1 MKKKTQKKK
10 WTSRRH
16 LFMRNLTN
24 PFFSFFAW
32 LIYGAKVDR
41 FREAKKRQF
50 LILFNH
56 QTDYDQFFVGM
67 AFPGAVYY
75 VASEDLFSNG
85 FVSSLLRFAVAPIP
99 IKKSTT
105 DLRAI
110 INCLKVTD
118 EGGTIAMA
126 PEGNRTYSG
135 KTCYI
140 KPSVA
145 DLAKK
150 LNLPIAIFRIEG
162 GYGVKPRWSDVARR
176 GRMHAYVS
184 RVIEPEEYGTMPT
197 EELYG
202 TICRELYVDEAM
214 PDGCFP
220 HKKSAEYL
228 ERAVY
233 VCPKC
238 GLSEWESHGEH
249 IHCKK
254 CGMGARYL
262 ATKELAGDS
271 EPFPFRFVGE
281 WYDYQENFI
290 RSLDLAPY
298 RETPMYTDSVRL
310 FEVILYH
317 RKRKMSSDVRLSLFG
332 DRYELAYNGE
342 THVLPFDKV
351 RAASVLGRNKLNIYF
366 EDVLYQIKGSK
377 RFNALKYVNIYYH
390 AVSGKKGD
398 KSGELQFLGL

>member
-16 LFMRNLTN
+16 KFSRDLVTPFLTLFG
-24 PFFSFFAW
+24 W
-32 LIYGAKVDR
+32 LIYGAKVTR
-41 FREAKKRQF
+41 FPEGKKRQF
-50 LILFNH
+50 LILYNH
-56 QTDYDQFFVGM
+56 QTDYDQFFIGL

-85 FVSSLLRFAVAPIP
+85 LISKMLRFAVAPIP

-110 INCLKVTD
+110 INCLKVAN

-135 KTCYI
+135 RTCNI

-145 DLAKK
+145 DLTKK
-150 LNLPIAIFRIEG
+150 LNLPIAFFRIEG

-176 GRMHAYVS
+176 GRMRAYVS
-184 RVIEPEEYGTMPT
+184 RVMEPDEYAAMSN
-197 EELYG
+197 EDLYQ
-202 TICRELYVDEAM
+202 TICRELDVDEAK

-220 HKKSAEYL
+220 SKKSAEYL
-228 ERAVY
+228 ERAMY

-254 CGMGARYL
+254 CGLDARYL
-262 ATKELAGDS
+262 SSKELVGDG
-271 EPFPFRFVGE
+271 EPFPFRFVGD
-281 WYDYQENFI
+281 WYEYQESFI
-290 RSLDLAPY
+290 RSLDLSLY
-298 RETPMYTDSVRL
+298 VETPMYTDHIRL

-317 RKRKMSSDVRLSLFG
+317 RKKKISSDAALSLFG
-332 DRYELAYNGE
+332 DRYELTYQGE
-342 THVLPFDKV
+342 THVMPFDKV

-366 EDVLYQIKGSK
+366 GDDLYQIKGSK

-390 AVSGKKGD
+390 AVSIKRGEKN
-398 KSGELQFLGL
+398 GELQFLGL